1 MMLQSLS
8 MELDVLNA
16 KYGAIYE
23 WQAILDLY
31 DWDMP
36 MDLDNAIRMEMLE
49 QCRGRQS

>member
-8 MELDVLNA
+8 KELDLLIG
-16 KYGAIYE
+16 KYSPIYE

-49 QCRGRQS
+49 RCRDRQS